1 MMLRAF
7 QLLKMMGRGVVSR
20 KKKSPV
26 LIPGVNAVM
35 ETLIQGRSGVREV
48 WVAEGKKGP
57 RIEEVLQSA
66 KKLGIPVHFKRRDEV
81 DQFAPDIAHQG
92 VLALADPFAYADL
105 DAVVR
110 DSLQGPAGALI
121 LAADH
126 ITDEGNLG
134 ALIRSAAFFGAHGLI
149 LPKDRSARITP
160 KVLKRSAGAYVHLPI
175 VQVVNLSRTLD
186 LLSKKGFWVVGAAG
200 EGSESIDRFDWK
212 RDLVLVLGSEE
223 KGLGH
228 AVKKQCHQIVR
239 IEGSGAVASLN
250 VSVAGGVVFS
260 EIVRQRRAGG

>member
-1 MMLRAF
+1 MPGSMEC
-7 QLLKMMGRGVVSR
+7 GVVDR
-20 KKKSPV
+20 KKESPV
-26 LIPGVNAVM
+26 LIPGVNAVT
-35 ETLIQGRSGVREV
+35 ETLVRGGSGIREI
-48 WVAEGKKGP
+48 WVSRGKKGP
-57 RIEEVLQSA
+57 RIDRVLQGA
-66 KKLGIPVHFKRRDEV
+66 RRLGIPVHFKMRDEL
-81 DQFAPDIAHQG
+81 DEFAPDISHQG

-110 DSLQGPAGALI
+110 AGLEAPAGALI

-175 VQVVNLSRTLD
+175 VQVVNLSRTLE
-186 LLSKKGFWVVGAAG
+186 LLIKKGFWVVGAAG
-200 EGSESIDRFDWK
+200 EGAEPIDRFDWK
-212 RDLVLVLGSEE
+212 RDVVLVLGSEE

-228 AVKKQCHQIVR
+228 AVRKQCHQLVR
-239 IEGSGAVASLN
+239 IEGSGPVTSLN
-250 VSVAGGVVFS
+250 VSVAGGVVLS